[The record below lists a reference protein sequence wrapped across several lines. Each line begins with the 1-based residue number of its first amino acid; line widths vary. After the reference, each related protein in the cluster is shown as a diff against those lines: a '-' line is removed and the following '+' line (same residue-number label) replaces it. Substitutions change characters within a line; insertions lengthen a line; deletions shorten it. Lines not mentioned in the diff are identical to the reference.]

1 MTAKPERHPEKV
13 EASKYAEAS
22 LAKRTFS
29 RSPKSENTQCEALE
43 KEFSEAK
50 PAAVPTAAPAAVT
63 TATAENISKAVP
75 DNISAT
81 NTSATGK
88 AKSLWGAATKAG
100 YRGASTLQMPS
111 QGERV
116 RGAVLLPAAPQ
127 GKQQHQKQRSS
138 PCNAEGTWGY
148 CLPPGGGVLLGSC
161 CEKPPKSGVVLPPLR
176 QRQQSSRGPCTR
188 QRVPSGGH
196 TVPMGHFGGV
206 HPSASAASL
215 LPALKPA
222 ASAAASA
229 ACRGGLVGSASAV
242 DLSVVGRPLGP
253 SRVASTYPVSMYAG
267 PRYDHYTAAV
277 GGLQGGPLLG
287 PLPLPRRLQK
297 QGVVPTA
304 GVRKHWAAPSRSNSN
319 SSGKVFSRTRRSC
332 SPIKENSVRGTLEE
346 EAPANGSPVAGNPSY
361 FPGAHLCIE
370 SKVSPS
376 AADARVRG
384 PHGARLRGPARQG
397 CGTTGTWGSV
407 EVGGFQGVSDPALRG
422 ASLYA
427 VTPPRELSPIGM
439 QTMDWGR
446 GITPSYGEGKGALS
460 MATAAN
466 SGAVR
471 LEAAAAVAA
480 RLISPSSG
488 TFVSSYSQPPRGKNS
503 MEAMT
508 HLNRAL
514 LNQKQQQAF
523 LTALTSPAAATASAS
538 RCDTGTVRSPLNA
551 CSPVDCRCATPL
563 CGRSLPLSTVPM
575 GLGVPLGDP
584 RPAAGKV
591 GGPWGACSLLSP
603 LCYSNPPAKS
613 PNSGRSSSNIQN
625 IQRQK
630 DDVGEWP
637 QKRL

>member
-1 MTAKPERHPEKV
+1 MTAKPEWHPEKV

-43 KEFSEAK
+43 KEFLEAK
-50 PAAVPTAAPAAVT
+50 PAAVPTAAPAAVA

-81 NTSATGK
+81 ITSATGK

-127 GKQQHQKQRSS
+127 EKQKHQKQRSS
-138 PCNAEGTWGY
+138 PCSAEGSWGY
-148 CLPPGGGVLLGSC
+148 CLPPGGGALLGSC

-196 TVPMGHFGGV
+196 SVSMRHFGGV

-229 ACRGGLVGSASAV
+229 ACRAGLVGSASAV

-267 PRYDHYTAAV
+267 PRYNHYTAAV

-287 PLPLPRRLQK
+287 PLPLPRRLQQ

-304 GVRKHWAAPSRSNSN
+304 GVKKHWAAPSRSNSN

-346 EAPANGSPVAGNPSY
+346 EASASGSPAAGNPPY
-361 FPGAHLCIE
+361 FSGAHLCIE

-376 AADARVRG
+376 AADARMRG

-397 CGTTGTWGSV
+397 CGPTGTWRSV
-407 EVGGFQGVSDPALRG
+407 EVGGFQGVSNPALRG

-446 GITPSYGEGKGALS
+446 GIAPSYGECNGVFS
-460 MATAAN
+460 TASAAK
-466 SGAVR
+466 SGAMR
-471 LEAAAAVAA
+471 LETAAAVAA

-503 MEAMT
+503 MEAMA
-508 HLNRAL
+508 HLNHAL
-514 LNQKQQQAF
+514 LNQKQQQVF

-575 GLGVPLGDP
+575 GLGVPLGDS

-603 LCYSNPPAKS
+603 LCYSNPPVKS
-613 PNSGRSSSNIQN
+613 PNSSRSSSNIQN

-630 DDVGEWP
+630 DDVGEWS